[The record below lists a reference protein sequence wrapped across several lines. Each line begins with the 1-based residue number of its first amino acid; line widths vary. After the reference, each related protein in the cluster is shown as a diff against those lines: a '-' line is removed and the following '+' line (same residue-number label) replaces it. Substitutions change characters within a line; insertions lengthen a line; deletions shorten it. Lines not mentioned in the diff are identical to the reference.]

1 MLIEIVMKL
10 LEQVNFSVIQVMR
23 EGTKCMRS
31 TATIEY
37 TFNVNIGI

>member
-10 LEQVNFSVIQVMR
+10 LEQVNFSVIQGIK
-23 EGTKCMRS
+23 EGIKCMRS
-31 TATIEY
+31 TAATEY